1 MIQVREYATLT
12 SDTSAAPSLDL
23 GVVSQ
28 STLDWLVSLAGKSDQ
43 QASISVTGSKSLKLD
58 NYVGY
63 LESPSGEAIEVLPKT
78 DLGYQTPDSARK
90 VLQKML
96 RSAMQLPPRETT
108 PAQLS
113 RINTPLHE
121 WIFAQ
126 FLGELKALVTRGL
139 RFDYERIEEESRF
152 IRGQLN
158 VATQQ
163 RQHPGRADRLHIRH
177 DLYTPNRIENRLL
190 KTALDYT
197 FKKCRHPENWRVANE
212 LTHIMESIE
221 PVRDPLRE
229 MEKWSSGRLV
239 QSYATIKP
247 WCQLLL
253 EKLNPNFQQGKHR
266 GIALMFPMERLFEE
280 HVAAVL
286 GRNTR
291 GLWELKAQA
300 RSQSLVRHQ
309 PLWSNQEHEWFNLRP
324 DLMLYNGNDC
334 QVLDTK
340 WKLLDQNEAS
350 GEKKYLLSQAD
361 FYQLYAY
368 GHKYQSGQ
376 GDMMLIFPKHE
387 HFTQSLPCFRFDN
400 DFSLWVVPFC
410 VEADRLVAGD
420 WETQFPGLSE
430 ASRQSVC

>member
-12 SDTSAAPSLDL
+12 TDTSATPSLDL
-23 GVVSQ
+23 GVVCQ
-28 STLDWLVSLAGKSDQ
+28 STFDWLISLADKSDL
-43 QASISVTGSKSLKLD
+43 QASISVTGSKSVKLD
-58 NYVGY
+58 SYVGY

-78 DLGYQTPDSARK
+78 GLGYQTPESARHA
-90 VLQKML
+90 LQKML

-113 RINTPLHE
+113 RMSTPLHE

-126 FLGELKALVTRGL
+126 FLGELKTLVTRGL
-139 RFDYERIEEESRF
+139 RFDYERIDEESRF

-158 VATQQ
+158 VAAQQ
-163 RQHPGRADRLHIRH
+163 RQHPGRADHFQIRH

-190 KTALDYT
+190 KTALDYA
-197 FKKCRHPENWRVANE
+197 FKICRHPENWRVANE

-221 PVRDPLRE
+221 PIRDPLRE
-229 MEKWSSGRLV
+229 IVKWSSSRLM
-239 QSYATIKP
+239 QSYAAIKP
-247 WCQLLL
+247 WCQLVL
-253 EKLNPNFQQGKHR
+253 EKLNPNFQQGQHR

-291 GLWELKAQA
+291 NQWQLKAQA
-300 RSQSLVRHQ
+300 RSQSLVRHK

-324 DLMLYNGNDC
+324 DLMLYKGNDC

-361 FYQLYAY
+361 FYQMYAY
-368 GHKYQSGQ
+368 GHKYQNSQ
-376 GDMMLIFPKHE
+376 ADMMLIFPKHE
-387 HFTQSLPCFRFDN
+387 QFTQALPRFRFDN

-410 VEADRLVAGD
+410 VEADRLVAGN
-420 WETQFPGLSE
+420 WETRFPGLSE
-430 ASRQSVC
+430 ASRESVC